1 MYLYK
6 DKKDVL
12 KFQGMC
18 QFIALSLWVSFH
30 LTLCVRVSNF
40 SVRKTVYLCIP
51 NGWGEKKVGR
61 VNEFWQELIVFP
73 KVLFHTN
80 SVSIDYF

>member
-18 QFIALSLWVSFH
+18 QVIALSLWVSFH

-40 SVRKTVYLCIP
+40 SVRQCICVFQMD
-51 NGWGEKKVGR
+51 GGEKKVGR

-73 KVLFHTN
+73 KALFHTN